1 MRSTPRLINP
11 LVNTSPVLKESCTWH
26 KISYWYIS
34 ASSMHSL
41 TQCDVKIDG
50 ERNTMSEHAN
60 TGEATQDFVNEVADS
75 GEVGEEHPGWHKH
88 VSLVILIM
96 ALLSALGAVLAGMT
110 AHQALIERTEEIIEL
125 NIMEGDRIYMETL
138 RSKHEI
144 LTALGESPDQAE
156 IEAIE
161 AFEKDMQDLETE
173 AAIEETKVITAIS
186 THLIFAIVVALL
198 SLGTALCGMSIIA
211 DQKYLWMVGTV
222 FGVIGTI
229 GLGIG
234 VLSMIF

>member
-1 MRSTPRLINP
+1 
-11 LVNTSPVLKESCTWH
+11 
-26 KISYWYIS
+26 
-34 ASSMHSL
+34 
-41 TQCDVKIDG
+41 
-50 ERNTMSEHAN
+50 MSEHAK
-60 TGEATQDFVNEVADS
+60 TEETAQDFVNAVVDS
-75 GEVGEEHPGWHKH
+75 GEVGEEHPRWHKH
-88 VSLVILIM
+88 VSLIILIM

-110 AHQALIERTEEIIEL
+110 AHHALIERTEGIIEL
-125 NIMEGDRIYMETL
+125 NIMEGDRIYVETL

-161 AFEKDMQDLETE
+161 AFEKEMQELETE
-173 AAIEETKVITAIS
+173 TALEEAMVITAIG
-186 THLIFAIVVALL
+186 TNRIFAVVVALL

-211 DQKYLWMVGTV
+211 DQKSLWIVGTV